1 MSSASLRTCGE
12 LMVCL
17 AVGADRAW
25 GGSDSARAIAMSA
38 TRLADCV
45 LLPLGPLP
53 DMVTHRN
60 SAGASSLARGAG
72 HFLAPSHRAGRRPPR
87 CAATASGSLA
97 LSGER
102 ADAFH
107 EG

>member
-72 HFLAPSHRAGRRPPR
+72 HRARSRARMRAQPGRPRAPHHIEQAE
-87 CAATASGSLA
+87 T
-97 LSGER
+97 
-102 ADAFH
+102 
-107 EG
+107 